1 MGCPSPLRMRVAL
14 LLGLVK
20 YKVLLTFDMF
30 SEPVLPAALAIVNVM
45 GRVLETNMNIRL
57 NVLPPLDS
65 Q

>member
-1 MGCPSPLRMRVAL
+1 MRVAL

-45 GRVLETNMNIRL
+45 GRVLETN
-57 NVLPPLDS
+57 
-65 Q
+65 